1 MKEYIIK
8 IKDWFVFTIKIII
21 GAIIASLLL
30 NMNTLDCI
38 RLVMVMYLIIIGVL
52 LVVTKIVND
61 FEE

>member
-8 IKDWFVFTIKIII
+8 IKDWFVLTIKIII

-30 NMNTLDCI
+30 NMNTLYCI
-38 RLVMVMYLIIIGVL
+38 RLVMVMYLIIVGVL

>member
-8 IKDWFVFTIKIII
+8 IKDWIVLTIKIIL
-21 GAIIASLLL
+21 GAILASLLL
-30 NMNTLDCI
+30 NINTLDCI

>member
-8 IKDWFVFTIKIII
+8 IKDWFVLTIKIII

-30 NMNTLDCI
+30 NMNTLYCI

>member
-8 IKDWFVFTIKIII
+8 IKDWFVLTIKIII

-38 RLVMVMYLIIIGVL
+38 RLVIVMYLIIIGVL